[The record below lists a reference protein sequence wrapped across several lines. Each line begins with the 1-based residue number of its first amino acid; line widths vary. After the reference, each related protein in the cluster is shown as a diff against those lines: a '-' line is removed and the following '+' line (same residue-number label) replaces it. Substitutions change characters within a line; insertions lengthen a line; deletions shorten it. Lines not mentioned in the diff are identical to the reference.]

1 MELTRV
7 HSLLPLSSRLG
18 KTIENLG
25 DEKERKVNKKRR
37 KLNAKR
43 RIGKSLTT
51 EKEKKE
57 DNRREE
63 KGRKCQEEKKELYK
77 GCGWVTPI
85 YYRPRK
91 HKRKIEK
98 KRETEKED
106 LRRTMKNKET
116 IKKIEKRNNQVD
128 DELNVYS

>member
-1 MELTRV
+1 MDLTGV
-7 HSLLPLSSRLG
+7 HSPLPLSSRLG

-37 KLNAKR
+37 KFNPKK

-63 KGRKCQEEKKELYK
+63 KGL
-77 GCGWVTPI
+77 TTSN
-85 YYRPRK
+85 YRL
-91 HKRKIEK
+91 
-98 KRETEKED
+98 T
-106 LRRTMKNKET
+106 TSN
-116 IKKIEKRNNQVD
+116 
-128 DELNVYS
+128 